1 MNILFITDELGKTS
15 GRATVGTELIAEM
28 RRNHNVIVFS
38 CKEDSNNVGNNLI
51 SGGNYNNVLTLFLDT
66 ARAFRKL
73 RGRQI
78 DAIVCNIEPYLPLA
92 AMLKRRLGKPRL
104 ILLGHGTY
112 AYFPFVRGVRKF
124 INRWFARY
132 LDVIVVPSRYT
143 YDKVRA
149 WWNGPL
155 AIVHWGVNAEDYYP
169 IEGVTKENAFICVG
183 ALKERKGVDTLLLA
197 FAEIVKR
204 YPQTKLYLVGVPT
217 KKYIKLSADLCIA
230 ESVEFTGKTSHTE
243 LLHYYSASLC
253 HILVSVNTE
262 SAFEGYGLVH
272 LEANA
277 CGIPSIGA
285 AGTANEDVIIDGYNG
300 YLCAQGDY
308 GQLATL
314 MGRIL
319 EADPEYKQMCAN
331 ALRHS
336 QGCTWHN
343 AAAQLLALI

>member
-1 MNILFITDELGKTS
+1 MNILFITNELGKTN
-15 GRATVGTELIAEM
+15 GWATVGTELISEM
-28 RRNHNVIVFS
+28 RRSHNVITFS
-38 CKEDSNNVGNNLI
+38 RKGDNNNAGNDLI
-51 SGGNYNNVLTLFLDT
+51 SGDNYKNVLTLLRDT

-73 RGRQI
+73 QGRRI

-92 AMLKRRLGKPRL
+92 AMLKRRLGKPRFL
-104 ILLGHGTY
+104 LLGHGTY
-112 AYFPFVRGVRKF
+112 IYYPFVRGARRF
-124 INRWFARY
+124 INRWFAHN

-143 YDKVRA
+143 FDKVRA

-155 AIVHWGVNAEDYYP
+155 TTVPWGVNAEDYHP
-169 IEGVTKENAFICVG
+169 VAGVTKEKAFICVG
-183 ALKERKGVDTLLLA
+183 ALKERKGVDTLLHA
-197 FAEIVKR
+197 FAEVVKR
-204 YPQTKLYLVGVPT
+204 YPQTKLYLVGAPAE
-217 KKYIKLSADLCIA
+217 KYLKLSADLGIA
-230 ESVEFTGKTSHTE
+230 ERVVFTGKTSHTE
-243 LLHYYSASLC
+243 LLRYYSASLC

-300 YLCAQGDY
+300 YLCAQSDY

-314 MGRIL
+314 MERIL
-319 EADPEYKQMCAN
+319 EAGPEYRQMCAN
-331 ALRHS
+331 ALHHAQRR
-336 QGCTWHN
+336 TWQN